1 LVATIL
7 LSFILLFHFC
17 FLMRDPQWL
26 YTWDSKEG
34 MGGLDR
40 ISSLLETWGGRAS
53 ALLFGRNYPPFVPNF
68 GQNVALSRENDHKF
82 ESLLR
87 Y

>member
-1 LVATIL
+1 
-7 LSFILLFHFC
+7 
-17 FLMRDPQWL
+17 MRDPQWL

-87 Y
+87 YFLLAPVAVEFPKISGHIL

>member
-1 LVATIL
+1 
-7 LSFILLFHFC
+7 
-17 FLMRDPQWL
+17 
-26 YTWDSKEG
+26 
-34 MGGLDR
+34 MGLQGGDGGSGSDFQR
-40 ISSLLETWGGRAS
+40 IQTWGGRTS

-68 GQNVALSRENDHKF
+68 GENVALSRENDHKF